1 MLILYQYLKSHLS
14 LDIFWEEKN
23 NNRRAATYIFLS
35 PLSSYNPW
43 TPTSVI
49 PNSSSG
55 NIIPSHNTGQYA
67 ACCKFK
73 VKDLQYD
80 CKSSWK
86 AFLHKFVILLS
97 RSSSQQRT
105 DWTVQ
110 TVLLLPGR
118 NCQRVQHTVT
128 RIKSG
133 PTLHRYPEE
142 VRQALRLISAWWLPI
157 CSQEQQWVPDAKVR
171 PCTYWQLVRSPCCQI
186 STLMP
191 YVVSAME
198 PRCGRQT
205 CNGQTKT
212 VDEVVDRMQYYK
224 HSGRSRHLRANYNA
238 ARSVTRNRQEK
249 VVRRAES
256 EMQTWRRWMQQLEK
270 TFNWLQGSSWF
281 SPFSLDGNRAQ

>member
-1 MLILYQYLKSHLS
+1 MQHAVNSRSRIYNMILNPAERHSCTNLS
-14 LDIFWEEKN
+14 YSQAGQ
-23 NNRRAATYIFLS
+23 AA
-35 PLSSYNPW
+35 
-43 TPTSVI
+43 
-49 PNSSSG
+49 SSG
-55 NIIPSHNTGQYA
+55 QTEQYKLF
-67 ACCKFK
+67 CF
-73 VKDLQYD
+73 
-80 CKSSWK
+80 
-86 AFLHKFVILLS
+86 F
-97 RSSSQQRT
+97 
-105 DWTVQ
+105 
-110 TVLLLPGR
+110 PGR

-270 TFNWLQGSSWF
+270 TFKAVLDLAR
-281 SPFSLDGNRAQ
+281 SP